1 MSRPRSPHPKLVH
14 DRARGQAACWY
25 TDPHT
30 GKRRGVR
37 LGPWG
42 SAEAES
48 AYACLL
54 ADLRVGAVEPP
65 AAVGGASV
73 AELCVR
79 YARHASQYYGGR
91 SSEFAHLKA
100 VLAILAG
107 RCGELPAGSFGPK
120 EFRRCRDEFAGKGWQ
135 RQYVNDQARRLRT
148 VFKWAVGEELVP
160 AGVWQSLR
168 AVPGLARGRSPAPE
182 REPVTPPPLRAVV
195 AVLRRVPPTVAA
207 MIRFQWLTGCRC
219 QDVCGLRW
227 EYVDRSGDVWVCR
240 PEQHKGRWRGRVREF
255 FAGPRAQ
262 RVMVRPDPVASG
274 PEEPGEN
281 ASCTSRKPGSD
292 HPASGPVFRTRLGG
306 NYKVMSYCR
315 AVLRAC
321 RRAGVEEWSPGQL
334 RHATG
339 TRVRARYGLEAA
351 QVILGHAKADVTQLY
366 AETSRTL
373 AKEVARKA
381 G

>member
-120 EFRRCRDEFAGKGWQ
+120 EFRRVRDEFAARGWQ

-195 AVLRRVPPTVAA
+195 AVLRRGPPTVAR
-207 MIRFQWLTGCRC
+207 MLRFQWLTGCRC

-227 EYVDRSGDVWVCR
+227 EHVDRSGDVWVCR

-262 RVMVRPDPVASG
+262 RLL
-274 PEEPGEN
+274 
-281 ASCTSRKPGSD
+281 SD
-292 HPASGPVFRTRLGG
+292 HSADCGPVFRTRLGG

-321 RRAGVEEWSPGQL
+321 RRAGVAEWSPGQL
-334 RHATG
+334 RHATAV
-339 TRVRARYGLEAA
+339 RVRARFGVEAA
-351 QVILGHAKADVTQLY
+351 KVVLGHADIGTTLIY
-366 AETSRTL
+366 AEKNAVLATSVVS
-373 AKEVARKA
+373 KI

>member
-48 AYACLL
+48 AYARLL

-120 EFRRCRDEFAGKGWQ
+120 EFRRVRDEFAARGWQ

-227 EYVDRSGDVWVCR
+227 EHVERSGDVWVCR
-240 PEQHKGRWRGRVREF
+240 PEQHKGRWRGKVREF

-262 RVMVRPDPVASG
+262 RLL
-274 PEEPGEN
+274 
-281 ASCTSRKPGSD
+281 SD
-292 HPASGPVFRTRLGG
+292 HSADCGPVFRTRLGG

-321 RRAGVEEWSPGQL
+321 RRAGVAEWSPGQL
-334 RHATG
+334 RHGAG

-373 AKEVARKA
+373 AKEVSRKA